1 MSFNYKN
8 PLSPLNSLGTTS
20 LQRTEVYGTNFS
32 VLSTGGYMEVYT
44 LNDLYFTIPSGTT
57 GLVEYTGNTI
67 PIQFQKGTGAIF
79 SPDVLTLNSDNISS
93 GRRRIGMLVYVID
106 EDQIYQYQIP
116 NFENLWTGATSAS
129 GPGGPTV
136 VMSDFGTTIKSN
148 SPQGISFIS
157 AWTANTIEGI
167 SGETSLTAV
176 WKKLVTG
183 GVGGGDFL
191 PLSGGTVTGDTIF
204 TSGLTA
210 NTFSAATYLGLP
222 IDVYVTGGTYSAGTA
237 TFTNNTGGTVDV
249 LGFYTGAPDVY
260 VTGGTYSAGTATFTN
275 NTGGTFDVL
284 GFYTGATDVYVT
296 GGTYSAGTAT
306 FTNNTGGTFDII
318 GFYTGSTDVY
328 VTGGTYSAGTATFTN
343 NTGGTFNITGFISA
357 NTFTTGFT
365 FDISNYDLTIKRND
379 GIDLSVNLSILA
391 SDVTITGG
399 TYDPNTGTATFTN
412 NTGGTF
418 NVTGFITGFTDIYV
432 TGGTFDKNSETLTL
446 NRNDGNDVVI
456 TGFTDVYVTGGTY
469 SAGTITLINNSGIT
483 FDITGL
489 YTGATDVFVTGG
501 TYSAGTATFTNNT
514 GGTFDVLGFYTGAT
528 DVYVTGGTYSGG
540 IATFTNN
547 TGGTFDV
554 LGFYTGATD
563 VFVTG
568 GTYSAGTATFTNN
581 TGGTFDVIGFYTGA
595 TDVYVTGGTY
605 SGGTAIFTN
614 NTGGTFNVVGFY
626 TGATDVYVTGG
637 TYSAG
642 TATFTNN
649 TGGTFDVLGF
659 YTGATDVYVTGG
671 TYSSGTATFTNNT
684 GGTFNVVGF
693 FTGATDV
700 FVTGG
705 TFSSGTATF
714 TNNTGGTFT
723 VTGFSSDDTY
733 VTGLTLNGHDLLLTQ
748 NRTDIYS
755 SFTVTLSAFS
765 GNELNYYV
773 SATTPTGVVLKS
785 GDRWFNTNTGVE
797 LVWIND
803 GDSSQWIQPF
813 SVPGPIS
820 PDAGYY
826 TTTGIT
832 ISQTLT
838 WDKTYWGISG
848 STNVD
853 LTLPPTTAKEGYYL
867 IIKDESGSCGIYRI
881 RITPSSGT
889 IENTTFVDMNINYM
903 SLTCIV
909 RNGNWYL
916 I

>member
-129 GPGGPTV
+129 GPGGSTV

-148 SPQGISFIS
+148 SPEGIAFIS

-183 GVGGGDFL
+183 GIGGGDFL

-237 TFTNNTGGTVDV
+237 TFTNNTGGT
-249 LGFYTGAPDVY
+249 
-260 VTGGTYSAGTATFTN
+260 
-275 NTGGTFDVL
+275 FDVL
-284 GFYTGATDVYVT
+284 GFYTGATDVFVT

-318 GFYTGSTDVY
+318 GFYTGATDVF

-343 NTGGTFNITGFISA
+343 NTGGTFDITGFISA

-379 GIDLSVNLSILA
+379 GIDLSVNLSILS

-446 NRNDGNDVVI
+446 NRNDGNDITI
-456 TGFTDVYVTGGTY
+456 TGFTDVFVTGGTY
-469 SAGTITLINNSGIT
+469 SAGTITFINNSGVT
-483 FDITGL
+483 FDINGL

-540 IATFTNN
+540 TATFTNN

-563 VFVTG
+563 VYVTG
-568 GTYSAGTATFTNN
+568 GTYSAGTATFE
-581 TGGTFDVIGFYTGA
+581 
-595 TDVYVTGGTY
+595 
-605 SGGTAIFTN
+605 N
-614 NTGGTFNVVGFY
+614 NTGGTFNVTGFVSADTYVTGGTFNKPLETLTLHRNDGQDVSITGFTDVFVTGGTYSAGTITFINNSGVTFDVTGLY
-626 TGATDVYVTGG
+626 TGATDVFVTGG

-659 YTGATDVYVTGG
+659 YTGATDVFVTGG
-671 TYSSGTATFTNNT
+671 TYSG
-684 GGTFNVVGF
+684 
-693 FTGATDV
+693 
-700 FVTGG
+700 
-705 TFSSGTATF
+705 GTATF

-723 VTGFSSDDTY
+723 VTGFSSDDSY
-733 VTGLTLNGHDLLLTQ
+733 VTGFTLSGHDLLLTQ

-765 GNELNYYV
+765 GNELSYYV

-797 LVWIND
+797 LVWVDD

-826 TTTGIT
+826 LTTGIT
-832 ISQTLT
+832 TSQTLT

-848 STNVD
+848 STSVD

-867 IIKDESGSCGIYRI
+867 IIKDESGTCGIYRI

-889 IENTTFVDMNINYM
+889 IDGNPSVDMNINYM
-903 SLTCIV
+903 SLTCMV